1 MQIES
6 PTREQAV
13 TALRARS
20 AELIRQGDMRG
31 AEQVQRDLVSISG
44 AKGET
49 LYDMHL
55 NASQKASIRFPEDD
69 TLSDAMT
76 WNPGL
81 MLGTIVGGVGGGIA
95 VVAGLAGGS
104 PVAVGVGVA
113 LLGSVGGGVLWIKNR
128 IDQRNEGRSV
138 LRAIDDNQSY
148 IRGFTPTAAPPEVQ
162 IDRKVFL
169 AALQGQE
176 ARLASAGNY
185 ARAGEMR
192 KVHES
197 LSKLEGKTVEELF
210 QSLIASNNREVLDL
224 VQGRLSADIAQSIET
239 LAEVSK
245 LVGPQG
251 QALVREDS
259 DSLVIG
265 GVVLKKRA
273 EAQAA

>member
-6 PTREQAV
+6 PTRAQAV

-20 AELIRQGDMRG
+20 AELIRQGDMRA
-31 AEQVQRDLVSISG
+31 AEGVQRDLVSISG
-44 AKGET
+44 ARGET
-49 LYDMHL
+49 LYDMHRY
-55 NASQKASIRFPEDD
+55 ASQKASIRFPEDD
-69 TLSDAMT
+69 NLADAMT

-81 MLGTIVGGVGGGIA
+81 MLGTIVGGVGGVIA
-95 VVAGLAGGS
+95 VAGGLATGT

-113 LLGSVGGGVLWIKNR
+113 LLGSVGGGVLWLKHR
-128 IDQRNEGRSV
+128 IDQRNEGNNV
-138 LRAIDDNQSY
+138 LQAIENNQAY
-148 IRGFTPTAAPPEVQ
+148 IRGYTPAAAPPEVQ

-197 LSKLEGKTVEELF
+197 LSQLEGKTVEELF

-224 VQGRLSADIAQSIET
+224 VQGRLSTDIAQSIET

-251 QALVREDS
+251 QTLVREDG

-273 EAQAA
+273 EAAAA

>member
-6 PTREQAV
+6 PSRAQAV

-20 AELIRQGDMRG
+20 AELIRQGDLRA
-31 AEQVQRDLVSISG
+31 AEGVQRDLVCISR

-49 LYDMHL
+49 LYDMHRH
-55 NASQKASIRFPEDD
+55 ASEKASIRFPEDD
-69 TLSDAMT
+69 TLMEALT

-81 MLGTIVGGVGGGIA
+81 AMGTMLGGVLG
-95 VVAGLAGGS
+95 VVAAAVGLSTGS
-104 PVAVGVGVA
+104 PVFVGVGVA
-113 LLGSVGGGVLWIKNR
+113 LLGSAGGSVLWVKHR
-128 IDQRNEGRSV
+128 IDQRNEGNS
-138 LRAIDDNQSY
+138 LLQAIENNQDY
-148 IRGFTPTAAPPEVQ
+148 IRGYTPAAAPPEVQ

-210 QSLIASNNREVLDL
+210 QNLIASSNREVLDL
-224 VQGRLSADIAQSIET
+224 VQGRLSADIAESIET

-251 QALVREDS
+251 QSLVREDS

-273 EAQAA
+273 EAA